1 MKTVVD
7 VPRYG

>member
-7 VPRYG
+7 VPPK